1 MNQLMNRN
9 TASLGWRKACVCAL
23 VATALALTAT
33 AARSQQKQL
42 VSYSIPPGAS
52 KFTQEHL
59 IDVGDAPG
67 HKVRVFESRIDYDN
81 INLTFGG
88 VRVKESFTRGT
99 SDYTNGTGT
108 SSNYAVYVLE
118 DGNRVFSR
126 ESGVGQ
132 ATQGADGSISLRYAV
147 VGTLI
152 GGTGKFRGIKGQLR
166 GNVVRIPGEQSI
178 KADVAGEYWI
188 DE

>member
-1 MNQLMNRN
+1 MKQPINGIGTSR
-9 TASLGWRKACVCAL
+9 GWPERWRCVL
-23 VATALALTAT
+23 VAGALALAAT
-33 AARSQQKQL
+33 AAWSQQTQA

-52 KFTQEHL
+52 KFTQEHW

-67 HKVRVFESRIDYDN
+67 HKVRVFESRIDYEN
-81 INLTFGG
+81 INLSFGG

-108 SSNYAVYVLE
+108 SSNYAIYVLE
-118 DGNRVFSR
+118 DGNRVFSK
-126 ESGVGQ
+126 ELGVGQ
-132 ATQGADGSISLRYAV
+132 ATQAADGSLLLRYAV

-178 KADVAGEYWI
+178 KADVTGEYWV
-188 DE
+188 EE